1 MDTKKLTRMSMLLSI
16 SIVLGIIE
24 SFLPLFDGSI
34 PGLKIGLA
42 NIVIIFTLYTYG
54 LKEAIL
60 ISIIRVFVIGLLRTG
75 LFNYPFFFS
84 LSGAFVSVVVMY
96 LLKKIKIFSIVGI
109 SVCGALSHNLA
120 QIFTSY
126 FLLKVNSVFIYLPY
140 LLIFSIP
147 TGIIVGIVSKSLL
160 KYYDFN

>member
-1 MDTKKLTRMSMLLSI
+1 MSMLLSI

-84 LSGAFVSVVVMY
+84 LSGAFVSVVVY

>member
-1 MDTKKLTRMSMLLSI
+1 MDTKKLTIMSMLLYI

-60 ISIIRVFVIGLLRTG
+60 ISIIRVIVIGLLRTG

>member
-84 LSGAFVSVVVMY
+84 LSGAFVSVVVY

>member
-1 MDTKKLTRMSMLLSI
+1 MSMLLSI